1 MATPYFQF
9 KQFTIWHDKCAMKVG
24 TDGVLL
30 GAWAEVPELSS
41 CKEKRRVLDV
51 GTGSGLIAL
60 MLVQRFPVL
69 IDGIDI
75 DESAVLQAKENV
87 KNSPF
92 AEKISIYKQDFA
104 CMRDDSTKYNMKY
117 DQQYD
122 LIVSNPPFY
131 VEDTVSGNGTRDA
144 ARHTA
149 SLPFRNLIRNA
160 SIMLKDEGLFSVIIP
175 TAVASDFISE
185 CVMAQLYLHRR
196 LDIRTTE
203 TKEPKRTMLEFSK
216 KITET
221 FFNMLSLR
229 NSSNELSEEYKELTK
244 DFYL

>member
-60 MLVQRFPVL
+60 MLAQRFPVL

-75 DESAVLQAKENV
+75 DESAVMQAKENV

-92 AEKISIYKQDFA
+92 AERISIYKHDFA
-104 CMRDDSTKYNMKY
+104 CMQY
-117 DQQYD
+117 DFAANKMNCNQKYD

-131 VEDTVSGNGTRDA
+131 VEDTISGNGTRDA
-144 ARHTA
+144 ARHTS
-149 SLPFRNLIRNA
+149 SLPFIDLIHNA
-160 SIMLKDEGLFSVIIP
+160 SSMLTDEGLFTVIIP
-175 TAVASDFISE
+175 AVAASDFISL
-185 CVMAQLYLHRR
+185 CVMKRLYLRRR

-203 TKEPKRTMLEFSK
+203 TKEPKRTMLEFSR
-216 KITET
+216 KITDT
-221 FFNMLSLR
+221 NSYVLSLR
-229 NSSNELSEEYKELTK
+229 NKNNELSEEYKALTK